1 MHPYFKGNI
10 SVKMHAVP
18 LGPDLRQH
26 FPGKSV
32 SYISENMGFFH
43 VLQMHKE
50 FQRHNHCYVDCIII
64 AVM

>member
-1 MHPYFKGNI
+1 
-10 SVKMHAVP
+10 MHAVP